1 MIEMVEGLVV
11 FLNQVPEIQA
21 LCGDRIYGSRRP
33 QGIRPLPEILISP
46 ITRQGSHTFCGP
58 QDLVSC
64 DLQID
69 SYGYGLADAGAMA
82 KQLRKTLDFASGM
95 FGSVAVDRVFL
106 SNQLGAVDTDPGT
119 VRMVQTFTFWYLED

>member
-1 MIEMVEGLVV
+1 MIEMVEGLVAY
-11 FLNQVPEIQA
+11 LNQIPEIQA
-21 LCGDRIYGSRRP
+21 LCGNRIYGARRP
-33 QGIRPLPEILISP
+33 QGERPLPEILISP
-46 ITRQGSHTFCGP
+46 ITRTGYWNFCGP
-58 QDLVSC
+58 ADLVSC

-82 KQLRKTLDFASGM
+82 KQLRKTLDDTSGI
-95 FGSVAVDRVFL
+95 FGSVVVNKVFL